1 MFASQLPITYTVSEM
16 TVAVFAVVGNL
27 VVMIAFGL
35 DRRIRKVTNFYI
47 LSLAMADFLVGL
59 VGVPSA
65 ILTKLGLPEGNFS
78 ACMTML
84 SLLVVLCTISILNL
98 LAVSVDRY
106 WAVLRPFSYQQ
117 TMTGRT
123 VAIIVFV
130 CWVLG
135 SAIGFFPLFGWNSGP
150 EPRGRCF
157 FAQVMNYDFLV
168 FLYFVTIVYP
178 TLLMVFFYG
187 RIYLVVLKQASILR
201 YLACF

>member
-1 MFASQLPITYTVSEM
+1 MFVSQLPIMYTVFEM
-16 TVAVFAVVGNL
+16 IVAVFAVIGNL
-27 VVMIAFGL
+27 VVMVAFGL
-35 DRRIRKVTNFYI
+35 DRRVRKVTNYYI

-78 ACMTML
+78 GCMTML

-117 TMTGRT
+117 IMTGRT
-123 VAIIVFV
+123 VAIIVLV

-135 SAIGFFPLFGWNSGP
+135 STIGFFPLFGWNSGP
-150 EPRGRCF
+150 EPSGRCF
-157 FAQVMNYDFLV
+157 FTQVMSYDFLV
-168 FLYFVTIVYP
+168 FLYFVTIIYP

-187 RIYLVVLKQASILR
+187 KIYLVVLKQASIVF
-201 YLACF
+201 Y